1 MFLVSDRV
9 ISEFNHVLNDA
20 GQCVPVDGASLLAS
34 DESCPAGEEY
44 WYERTP
50 YRKIPYS
57 SCDGG
62 DRMDRGTAHR
72 CPGIKGHG
80 FFFWF
85 FVLFVPLSLAALIG
99 YWFYRRSGLARGY
112 VTFLYL
118 WIRLLIRKNV
128 QNNPFTWCDNL
139 RPAYSDTGIVA
150 TLASV
155 PWFLVGLAGIAWE
168 RLSSSIP

>member
-1 MFLVSDRV
+1 MFLVFDRV

-62 DRMDRGTAHR
+62 ERMDRGTAHR

-128 QNNPFTWCDNL
+128 QNNPFTW
-139 RPAYSDTGIVA
+139 
-150 TLASV
+150 
-155 PWFLVGLAGIAWE
+155 W
-168 RLSSSIP
+168 